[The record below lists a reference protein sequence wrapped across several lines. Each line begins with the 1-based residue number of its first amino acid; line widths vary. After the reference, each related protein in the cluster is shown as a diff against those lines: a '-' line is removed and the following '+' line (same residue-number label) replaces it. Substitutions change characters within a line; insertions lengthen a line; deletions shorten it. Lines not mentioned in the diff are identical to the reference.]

1 MPDDTRPLEPEDQ
14 PDEEME
20 VTLVDTGADGT
31 ADAVIVDE
39 GADGTV
45 DAVALDTDGDGT
57 FDVLAVDTD
66 SDGEMEIVMDTE
78 TTNPEGDLEAEIVEE
93 EALDADI
100 QADELAAAELDQE
113 IEAEDVA
120 EEGYADVGG
129 FDPNAAAD
137 VDQFEE
143 DSAGWPGGAYENPD
157 SGYYEPDE

>member
-1 MPDDTRPLEPEDQ
+1 MANEPKSLEPEDQ
-14 PDEEME
+14 PDESME
-20 VTLVDTGADGT
+20 VELIDAGADG
-31 ADAVIVDE
+31 AVDAVIVDE

-66 SDGEMEIVMDTE
+66 GDEQMEVIMDTE

-113 IEAEDVA
+113 IEAEDLA

-129 FDPNAAAD
+129 FDPNAPAD

-143 DSAGWPGGAYENPD
+143 DSAGYGGGAYENPD
-157 SGYYEPDE
+157 SSYYSPDE

>member
-1 MPDDTRPLEPEDQ
+1 MADELKSHEPEDQ
-14 PDEEME
+14 PEEE
-20 VTLVDTGADGT
+20 VEAVLIDAGADGT
-31 ADAVIVDE
+31 VDAVIVDE

-66 SDGEMEIVMDTE
+66 GDEQMEIVMDTE
-78 TTNPEGDLEAEIVEE
+78 TTNPEGDLEAGIVEA

-113 IEAEDVA
+113 IEAEAVA
-120 EEGYADVGG
+120 EGYTDAGG
-129 FDPNAAAD
+129 FDPNAATDA
-137 VDQFEE
+137 DQFEA
-143 DSAGWPGGAYENPD
+143 DSAGFPGGAYENPD

>member
-1 MPDDTRPLEPEDQ
+1 MADEPKSLQ
-14 PDEEME
+14 PEEQPEEE
-20 VTLVDTGADGT
+20 VEVVLIDAGADGT
-31 ADAVIVDE
+31 VDAVIVDE

-66 SDGEMEIVMDTE
+66 GDEQMEIVMDTE
-78 TTNPEGDLEAEIVEE
+78 TTNPEGDLEAEIVEA

-113 IEAEDVA
+113 IEAEAVA
-120 EEGYADVGG
+120 EGYTDAGG
-129 FDPNAAAD
+129 FDPNAATDA
-137 VDQFEE
+137 DQFEA
-143 DSAGWPGGAYENPD
+143 DSAGFPGGAYENPD